1 LRNLTSPAA
10 SPLTMGAQDAPVLGL
25 GHNPDMDKLVIRGG
39 HPLLGTIRVSG
50 AKNAALPAMAAALLT
65 DEPVILENVPQ
76 VRDIETT
83 RKLLAA
89 MGAEVE
95 LGYGRAHHR
104 TTLCCRAIATPEASY
119 ELVKTMR
126 ASTLV
131 LGPLVARMGR
141 ARVSLPGGCAI
152 GARPI
157 DLHIKGLERLG
168 ARITQEHGYIE
179 ACAERLQGAEI
190 VFDKITV
197 TGTEDLLMAAT
208 LAEGET
214 VMENCAREPEVADL
228 ARLLNKMG
236 AQIEGAGTP
245 TIRVRGVNKLHGA
258 RHRIIPDRIE
268 AGTFILAGAI
278 TGGDLNVVGCEPQHL
293 TSLLQK
299 LHEVGVK
306 TAHNGE
312 SVRVLADGNLKAA
325 DMVTEEYP
333 GFPTDM
339 QAQYMA
345 LMTQAE
351 GTSIITENIFENRFM
366 HALEMVRMGANI
378 RIEGRRAIVRGKTE
392 LSAAAVLASDLRASA
407 SLVLAA
413 LVADGETIIDRVY
426 HLDRGYEHLEEK
438 LRGVGAQIKRIGE
451 ILPKKAV
458 APAVRG

>member
-1 LRNLTSPAA
+1 
-10 SPLTMGAQDAPVLGL
+10 
-25 GHNPDMDKLVIRGG
+25 MDKLVIRGG
-39 HPLLGTIRVSG
+39 NPLLGTIRVSG

-65 DEPVILENVPQ
+65 EEPVVLENIPQ

-89 MGAEVE
+89 MGADVE
-95 LGYGRAHHR
+95 LGYGRAQHR
-104 TTLCCRAIATPEASY
+104 TTISCRNLASPEASY

-131 LGPLVARMGR
+131 LGPLVARCGR

-168 ARITQEHGYIE
+168 AQITQEHGYVE
-179 ACAERLQGAEI
+179 ASAKRLRGAEI

-197 TGTEDLLMAAT
+197 TGTEDLLMAAA

-214 VMENCAREPEVADL
+214 IMQNCAREPEVADL
-228 ARLLNKMG
+228 ADLLNKMG
-236 AQIEGAGTP
+236 ARIEGAGTP
-245 TIRVRGVNKLHGA
+245 TIRIQGVERLHGA

-268 AGTFILAGAI
+268 AGTFIVAGAL
-278 TGGDLNVVGCEPQHL
+278 TGGDLNVVGCDPNHL
-293 TSLLQK
+293 TAVLQK
-299 LHEVGVK
+299 LGETGVK
-306 TAHNGE
+306 IAHNQDT
-312 SVRVLADGNLKAA
+312 VRVVGHGDLKAA

-345 LMTQAE
+345 LATQAQ
-351 GTSIITENIFENRFM
+351 GTSVITENIFENRFM
-366 HALEMVRMGANI
+366 HAQELVRMGANLK
-378 RIEGRRAIVRGKTE
+378 IEGRRAIVRGRTE

-407 SLVLAA
+407 SLVIAA

-426 HLDRGYEHLEEK
+426 HIDRGYEHIEEK
-438 LRGVGAQIKRIGE
+438 LRGVGAQIRRIGE
-451 ILPKKAV
+451 MLPKRV
-458 APAVRG
+458 AAPVVRA

>member
-1 LRNLTSPAA
+1 
-10 SPLTMGAQDAPVLGL
+10 
-25 GHNPDMDKLVIRGG
+25 MDKLVIRGG
-39 HPLLGTIRVSG
+39 NPLLGTIRVSG

-65 DEPVILENVPQ
+65 EEAVVLENIPQ

-89 MGAEVE
+89 MGADVE
-95 LGYGRAHHR
+95 LGYGRAQHR
-104 TTLCCRAIATPEASY
+104 TTISCRNLASPEASY

-131 LGPLVARMGR
+131 LGPLVARCGR

-168 ARITQEHGYIE
+168 AQITQEHGYVE
-179 ACAERLQGAEI
+179 ASAKRLRGAEI

-197 TGTEDLLMAAT
+197 TGTEDLLMAAA

-214 VMENCAREPEVADL
+214 IMQNCAREPEVADL
-228 ARLLNKMG
+228 ADLLNKMG
-236 AQIEGAGTP
+236 ARIEGAGTP
-245 TIRVRGVNKLHGA
+245 TIRIQGVERLHGA

-268 AGTFILAGAI
+268 AGTFIVAGAL
-278 TGGDLNVVGCEPQHL
+278 TGGDLNVVGCDPNHL
-293 TSLLQK
+293 TAVLQK
-299 LHEVGVK
+299 LEETGVK
-306 TAHNGE
+306 IAHNQDTIRVVGHGE
-312 SVRVLADGNLKAA
+312 LKAA

-345 LMTQAE
+345 LATQAQ
-351 GTSIITENIFENRFM
+351 GTSVITENIFENRFM
-366 HALEMVRMGANI
+366 HAQELVRMGANLK
-378 RIEGRRAIVRGKTE
+378 IEGRRAIVRGRTE

-407 SLVLAA
+407 SLVIAA

-426 HLDRGYEHLEEK
+426 HIDRGYEHIEEK
-438 LRGVGAQIKRIGE
+438 LRGVGAQIRRIGE
-451 ILPKKAV
+451 MLPKRV
-458 APAVRG
+458 AAPVVRA